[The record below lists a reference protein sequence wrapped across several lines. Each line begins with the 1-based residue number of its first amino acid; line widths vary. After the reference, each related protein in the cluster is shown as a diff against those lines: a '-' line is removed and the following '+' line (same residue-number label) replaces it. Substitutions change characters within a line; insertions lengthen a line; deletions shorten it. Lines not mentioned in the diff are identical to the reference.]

1 MSDEGDGFILDDD
14 INNDNISSNK
24 EHAKVETLIPN
35 SMRGRLMKLSQ
46 KKNKNKNK
54 SKETPPIKRVADSD
68 DDDDNEASGHDSDD
82 DDVRPVRAPEKE
94 KKKRS
99 RKKKSSVSDSMI
111 MREAEDASTDLL
123 RKEFEYERKA
133 IMKNKSL
140 SYDEQK
146 QLIAAAKEELA
157 KAEHREAS
165 IKREKSRLV
174 AEGYDVLDSDNEDDV
189 DEAMYDSE
197 DEKFDRDAEEA
208 DADESLLRRRSKDH
222 KRIQKSRVEEDN
234 YEDERCIG
242 GGLVRLIHAPGS
254 SNVALLEAAASAA
267 GDMRKKAT
275 SLLDEIKDAEE
286 RGVLETSI
294 RMLIKVHYSR
304 LEVDADDEDAAA
316 VEAFQRIESASS
328 MMDDLCKEWEKI
340 SMAKTRAAFPESM
353 FEWAKLMSPY
363 VHFWRNIIPVYYP
376 KRGVVPA
383 IEDRIEIIARSF
395 PQPRTATRVGRVLGG
410 STQYRPG
417 QLVWSMMD
425 RDCAEHI
432 VASPLMMDCF
442 FGLAFLYMMPDS
454 IERIIDLIVEE
465 SEKRNPKPRLV
476 MHDIEHREGAVKTIS
491 CAVDEALRI
500 QTLYEVL
507 KEIKEKLI

>member
-1 MSDEGDGFILDDD
+1 MSDNEVDGFILDDD
-14 INNDNISSNK
+14 DNNGSSKNHT
-24 EHAKVETLIPN
+24 EVETSLPN

-46 KKNKNKNK
+46 KKQKNKIK
-54 SKETPPIKRVADSD
+54 TKRVADSD
-68 DDDDNEASGHDSDD
+68 DDNDNDNDNDEGAGHDSD
-82 DDVRPVRAPEKE
+82 VSPVRAPENKE

-99 RKKKSSVSDSMI
+99 RKKKSSSSSSMI

-140 SYDEQK
+140 SYDERR
-146 QLIAAAKEELA
+146 QLISAAKEELT
-157 KAEHREAS
+157 KAENREAS
-165 IKREKSRLV
+165 IKREKSRLI

-208 DADESLLRRRSKDH
+208 DADQSLLRRRSKDH
-222 KRIQKSRVEEDN
+222 KRIQKSRTAEDN
-234 YEDERCIG
+234 YEDEKCVG
-242 GGLVRLIHAPGS
+242 GGLMRLIHAPGS
-254 SNVALLEAAASAA
+254 SNVALIEAAASAA
-267 GDMRKKAT
+267 GEMRKKAT

-294 RMLIKVHYSR
+294 RMLIKVYYSR
-304 LEVDADDEDAAA
+304 LEVDADNEDAAA
-316 VEAFQRIESASS
+316 VEAFQRIESAPS

-340 SMAKTRAAFPESM
+340 SMAKTRAAFPEAM
-353 FEWAKLMSPY
+353 FSWAKLMSPY

-383 IEDRIEIIARSF
+383 IEDRIENIARSF

-417 QLVWSMMD
+417 QMVWSMTD
-425 RDCAEHI
+425 RDCEEHI
-432 VASPLMMDCF
+432 VACPRMMTDF
-442 FGLAFLYMMPDS
+442 YGLAFLFMMPNS
-454 IERIIDLIVEE
+454 IERIIDLLIEE
-465 SEKRNPKPRLV
+465 SEKRNPKPKV
-476 MHDIEHREGAVKTIS
+476 IMHEIEHRKGAMYIIS

-500 QTLYEVL
+500 QSLYEVL
-507 KEIKEKLI
+507 KEMKEKPI